1 MSTSTRPLKKIL
13 IVEDEGDLCLLL
25 ELLLFDKDTY
35 IDHAMTLADAL
46 LSLEKETPHIILL
59 DNRLPD
65 GLGLDLLPTLR
76 EKYPTVKII
85 MISGKD
91 AAAADFALE
100 SGAHGFLTKPF
111 SSRQLED
118 SIKVLLN

>member
-1 MSTSTRPLKKIL
+1 MLSFTQPLKIL

-25 ELLLFDKDTY
+25 ELLLYDKDTT
-35 IDHAMTLADAL
+35 IEHAMTLADAL
-46 LSLEKETPHIILL
+46 QFLEKDTPHIILL

-65 GLGLDLLPTLR
+65 GLGLDLLPVLR
-76 EKYPTVKII
+76 QKYPTVKVI

-91 AAAADFALE
+91 ASAADFAIE

-111 SSRQLED
+111 SSKQLEE
-118 SIKVLLN
+118 SIKTLAN